1 MEAGENDKM
10 VFEKLRTLIMDQFAV
25 DEDAVTMET
34 SFVDDLG
41 ANSLDIV
48 ELTMAIEE
56 AFDLPE
62 LEEDE
67 LKDLVTVGDVARSI
81 AQKIGD

>member
-1 MEAGENDKM
+1 M

>member
-1 MEAGENDKM
+1 M
-10 VFEKLRTLIMDQFAV
+10 VFDKLRALIMDQFAV

-34 SFVDDLG
+34 SFADDLG
-41 ANSLDIV
+41 ADSLDIV

-62 LEEDE
+62 MEEEE
-67 LKDLVTVGDVARSI
+67 LKELVTVGDVARSI
-81 AQKIGD
+81 AQMIGD